1 MIFSQCIWRIC
12 NDKQDLT
19 WLTLSKGNIS
29 LVNSIE
35 LFQQVNITNFA
46 LMDFAQPPSKASY
59 DPKLYFQF
67 IKPRVSF
74 HNLWSSRGH
83 HALLIVLVHQVNFIL
98 KEMAFTEGDI
108 VDYAECIEVTFFALS
123 LLNLVLFLITTIR
136 FGRQSHWSSA
146 TPFWSHSCRF
156 IWSLL
161 CLCLLIVFGL
171 CGVFIDSDFYSV
183 CTSASGGVRCQRCNL
198 LQAQG

>member
-46 LMDFAQPPSKASY
+46 LMDFAQPSSKTSY

-67 IKPRVSF
+67 LKPRVSF

-83 HALLIVLVHQVNFIL
+83 HALLIVLVHQVDFIL

-108 VDYAECIEVTFFALS
+108 VDYAECIEVTSFLRFHF
-123 LLNLVLFLITTIR
+123 LNLVLFLITTIR
-136 FGRQSHWSSA
+136 FGRQSHWSLA
-146 TPFWSHSCRF
+146 TPLWSQLYRF
-156 IWSLL
+156 IWS
-161 CLCLLIVFGL
+161 
-171 CGVFIDSDFYSV
+171 
-183 CTSASGGVRCQRCNL
+183 
-198 LQAQG
+198 

>member
-1 MIFSQCIWRIC
+1 MLPFKSMIFSQCIWRIC

-35 LFQQVNITNFA
+35 LFQQVNITDFA

-74 HNLWSSRGH
+74 HNLWSSRRH
-83 HALLIVLVHQVNFIL
+83 HALLIVLVFRWTLSSRRWPSQEAIL
-98 KEMAFTEGDI
+98 LISQNVLRWHLFCAFTFWASSCFSSQQLGLA
-108 VDYAECIEVTFFALS
+108 V
-123 LLNLVLFLITTIR
+123 NLI
-136 FGRQSHWSSA
+136 GA
-146 TPFWSHSCRF
+146 
-156 IWSLL
+156 
-161 CLCLLIVFGL
+161 
-171 CGVFIDSDFYSV
+171 
-183 CTSASGGVRCQRCNL
+183 
-198 LQAQG
+198 

>member
-1 MIFSQCIWRIC
+1 MLPFKSMIFSQCIWRIC

-46 LMDFAQPPSKASY
+46 LMDFAQPSSKTSY

-67 IKPRVSF
+67 LKPRVSF

-83 HALLIVLVHQVNFIL
+83 HALLIVLVIRWTSSSRRWPSQKAIL
-98 KEMAFTEGDI
+98 LISRNVLRWHLFCAFTFWASSCFSSQQLGLA
-108 VDYAECIEVTFFALS
+108 V
-123 LLNLVLFLITTIR
+123 NLI
-136 FGRQSHWSSA
+136 GA
-146 TPFWSHSCRF
+146 
-156 IWSLL
+156 
-161 CLCLLIVFGL
+161 
-171 CGVFIDSDFYSV
+171 
-183 CTSASGGVRCQRCNL
+183 
-198 LQAQG
+198 